1 MYREQ
6 GREEIG
12 AGTKLFNN
20 KTDNPLKRHVQTT
33 LVGNKIIEEDWNF
46 PKADTSY
53 LTHGI
58 HEYPAR
64 MIPQIA
70 KRLILRYS
78 REAGKILDPFCGSG
92 TTLVEARLA
101 RRYSVGVD
109 INPLAV
115 LLSKVKVTPIDFKK
129 VGFDAVEFLTKLETD
144 YIQAKR
150 SGNLPDPP
158 VHIYKNLLHWFKEYV
173 ARDLEFIYEKIQE
186 IENRDVADL
195 LKIVFSDTVFRT
207 SNIDHRSSRFI
218 RTLPKEKL
226 KNHNPDVMMHFK
238 KKLMDSIRKVEQFTR
253 KIKEIES
260 KWNPKQPVAVVVRE
274 DARKLPFPDN
284 EFDSIVTSPPY
295 GEEKNTVAYCR
306 WAKLTLAWLR
316 MDNKSVRQTEKH
328 TLGASTSHSDN
339 IDKLIKD
346 LPSPTAKSLLK
357 EIAKKDLPRIKDALP
372 FFYDY
377 SRCLKEMHRVLKP
390 DSYCCI
396 VIGDRSIRRKPL
408 DMEKVTV
415 ELAQD
420 VGFYHKKSFF
430 RRIPQ
435 KLIPWTTPTGKTISR
450 ESIIILMK
458 K

>member
-1 MYREQ
+1 
-6 GREEIG
+6 
-12 AGTKLFNN
+12 LSNN
-20 KTDNPLKRHVQTT
+20 KTDNLLKKHVQAT
-33 LVGNKIIEEDWNF
+33 LIEGEVIGEDWSF

-78 REAGKILDPFCGSG
+78 PKGGKILDPFCGSG

-101 RRYSVGVD
+101 CRYSIGVD

-129 VGFDAVEFLTKLETD
+129 AGFDAAEFLTKLETD
-144 YIQAKR
+144 YIHAKKL
-150 SGNLPDPP
+150 GKLPDPP

-173 ARDLEFIYEKIQE
+173 ARDLEFIYKKIQE
-186 IENRDVADL
+186 VENSDIRDL

-226 KNHNPDVMMHFK
+226 ELHNPDVLMHFK
-238 KKLMDSIRKVEQFTR
+238 KKLIDSVRKIERFTR

-260 KWNPKQPVAVVVRE
+260 KWNPKPPVAVVIQK
-274 DARKLPFPDN
+274 DARKLPFADD
-284 EFDSIVTSPPY
+284 EYDSIVTSPPY

-306 WAKLTLAWLR
+306 WAKLALAWLR
-316 MDNKSVRQTEKH
+316 MDNKSIRQTEKF
-328 TLGASTSHSDN
+328 TLGGNAFYSDN
-339 IDKLIKD
+339 VDELLED

-357 EIAKKDLPRIKDALP
+357 EIAEKDAPRVKDALP

-377 SRCLKEMHRVLKP
+377 SRCLKEMYRVLKP
-390 DSYCCI
+390 GGYCCI
-396 VIGDRSIRRKPL
+396 VIGDRSIRRKLL
-408 DMEKVTV
+408 DMEKVTI

-420 VGFYHKKSFF
+420 AGFYHKESFF
-430 RRIPQ
+430 RKIPQ